1 MVYKKNSAEEG
12 FEVYKGLQAPLMFK
26 GFKGRYI
33 YIGAAF
39 LMGGFVIAAGLITLL
54 GTIPGVIALCIIW
67 TVGYV
72 YISHKQKQGLHFK
85 KKEKGVFI
93 VVNKYKVRKLN

>member
-1 MVYKKNSAEEG
+1 MVRSKNTSEEG

-39 LMGGFVIAAGLITLL
+39 LMGGFIVSAGIICAI
-54 GTIPGVIALCIIW
+54 GTIPGVIILCIIW
-67 TVGYV
+67 TVGYI
-72 YISHKQKQGLHFK
+72 YISHKQKQGLHSK
-85 KKEKGVFI
+85 KRDKGVFI